1 MCSLVSKSVERQ
13 THNRDLKYLV
23 YILDRGPL
31 DADRSEV
38 ALCEAKERP
47 ARYPMKRVDLGGG
60 TGIEVKVEVE
70 MRKCRTGLRTV
81 REISNYVGVQARVFG
96 KPTIVERRT
105 KG

>member
-1 MCSLVSKSVERQ
+1 VCSLVSKSVERQ

-23 YILDRGPL
+23 YIRDGRPL

-47 ARYPMKRVDLGGG
+47 APYLMKRVDLGGG